1 MPEYRGGGGMTAQ
14 EEVDEFWDFIRTEEL
29 IFTRKPRK
37 LRIGKRG
44 SIHYT
49 CMEHR
54 NAWYETTAVK
64 VTRYWEIVY
73 WRRGIVKGGDANK
86 WLKRAMANRWNV
98 QTEKK

>member
-1 MPEYRGGGGMTAQ
+1 MDT
-14 EEVDEFWDFIRTEEL
+14 EEIAAELWDFIQSEEVIL
-29 IFTRKPRK
+29 TRKPSK
-37 LRIGKRG
+37 LRIGTRG
-44 SIHYT
+44 SKHYT
-49 CMEHR
+49 WREHR

-98 QTEKK
+98 DPNKK